1 MNTKYFSV
9 SLFIFISISCINCH
23 DDSVKETFKLPL
35 DITHVIPKINYHIKK
50 MSSLRNENNSKYV
63 NYYYDTVHKY
73 TDVKEIAEKVLL
85 FDFVGFA
92 NVSKSCS
99 DHFNKFLKALIKGD
113 LWALRSNC
121 FFFNFFEIKIIS
133 NIKLICFN

>member
-1 MNTKYFSV
+1 MNRKYLAI
-9 SLFIFISISCINCH
+9 SLFILISISCIICFNYP
-23 DDSVKETFKLPL
+23 VKETFKVPM
-35 DITHVIPKINYHIKK
+35 DITHVIPQINYNYKK

-85 FDFVGFA
+85 IDLVDFA

-121 FFFNFFEIKIIS
+121 FLAFF
-133 NIKLICFN
+133 